1 MCIVLDA
8 PIDYPGFSGDV
19 LSYRDVLRLVNR
31 MAGYGAGP
39 RAADLL
45 GVACFALAALL
56 LRPVDERRREDVPV
70 GPEASAPVGAAE
82 AVATG

>member
-1 MCIVLDA
+1 MEDLLRIATSGTGVLPEGELHPD
-8 PIDYPGFSGDV
+8 
-19 LSYRDVLRLVNR
+19 LVNR
-31 MAGYGAGP
+31 LAGYGAGP

-70 GPEASAPVGAAE
+70 GPEVSAPVGAAE